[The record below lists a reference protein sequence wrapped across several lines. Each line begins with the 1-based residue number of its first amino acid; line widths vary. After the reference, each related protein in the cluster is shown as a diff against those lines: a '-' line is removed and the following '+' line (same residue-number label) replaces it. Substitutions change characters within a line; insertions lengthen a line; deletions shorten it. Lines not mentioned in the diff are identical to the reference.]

1 MHPPPLSTELAL
13 RSFEADAAF
22 SAALAQLQRH
32 LPGLSP
38 AAALTAANNAGF
50 AWLFRP
56 VDDGSVVEAVLRHAA
71 GAEEKAIGSD
81 PQALVL
87 GLLGV
92 LNLPQAAQ
100 TPDPEDMQEAHIPA
114 QSAEPATPG
123 PAPAEPAPAEVA
135 AESLAAATSGAVV
148 ADPEQP
154 GRAPDDPLTDAE
166 KAACV
171 AMVKAMDAA
180 QRKAFTIHFRN
191 AFKVPSEEKAIAPL
205 MVEFRHLDFV
215 DRYTGEAAGVPKP

>member
-1 MHPPPLSTELAL
+1 MHSPPLSTELAL

-22 SAALAQLQRH
+22 SAALAQLQRQ
-32 LPGLSP
+32 LPGLSTV
-38 AAALTAANNAGF
+38 AALGAANDAGF
-50 AWLFRP
+50 SWLFRP
-56 VDDGSVVEAVLRHAA
+56 VDDGGAVEAILRHSA
-71 GAEEKAIGSD
+71 GSEEKAIGSD
-81 PQALVL
+81 PAGLIL

-92 LNLPQAAQ
+92 FQQEQAAQ
-100 TPDPEDMQEAHIPA
+100 PAEPEDMQKTHIPA
-114 QSAEPATPG
+114 PAPEPA
-123 PAPAEPAPAEVA
+123 AAVEAA

-148 ADPEQP
+148 ANPDQP

-171 AMVKAMDAA
+171 AMVKQMDAA
-180 QRKAFTIHFRN
+180 QRKAFAIHFRN

-215 DRYTGEAAGVPKP
+215 DRFTGEAAGVPRP

>member
-1 MHPPPLSTELAL
+1 MHMPPLSTELAL

-22 SAALAQLQRH
+22 SAALAQLQRQ
-32 LPGLSP
+32 LPGLP
-38 AAALTAANNAGF
+38 TVAALGAANDAGF
-50 AWLFRP
+50 SWLFRP
-56 VDDGSVVEAVLRHAA
+56 VDDGSTVEAVLRHAA
-71 GAEEKAIGSD
+71 GAEEKAIGGD

-92 LNLPQAAQ
+92 LDLPQAVQA
-100 TPDPEDMQEAHIPA
+100 
-114 QSAEPATPG
+114 AEPEIMQKTHKPT
-123 PAPAEPAPAEVA
+123 PAPEPAAAVEAA

-148 ADPEQP
+148 AGPDQP
-154 GRAPDDPLTDAE
+154 GRAPDDPLNDAE

-180 QRKAFTIHFRN
+180 QRKSFTIHFRT

-205 MVEFRHLDFV
+205 MTSFKHLDFV
-215 DRYTGEAAGVPKP
+215 DRFTGEAAGVPRP

>member
-38 AAALTAANNAGF
+38 AAALTAANDAGF

-56 VDDGSVVEAVLRHAA
+56 IDDGCAVEAILRHAA

-100 TPDPEDMQEAHIPA
+100 TSDPEDMQEAHIPA
-114 QSAEPATPG
+114 QL
-123 PAPAEPAPAEVA
+123 AEPAPAEVA
-135 AESLAAATSGAVV
+135 AESLAAATGGAVV

-205 MVEFRHLDFV
+205 MVSFKHLDFV
-215 DRYTGEAAGVPKP
+215 DRFTGEAAGVPKP